1 MLHNHKIHAVGDFIR
16 VESAFHF
23 GAGVLKNVGAIFFDK
38 VGAGLHAVKLDEVTF
53 GRDNEAVEVVGN

>member
-38 VGAGLHAVKLDEVTF
+38 VGAGLHAVKLDEVTC
-53 GRDNEAVEVVGN
+53 GRDPEAVEVVGN